1 MRQSTLMRV
10 KRELRLNMH
19 AMKAIAIIVVL
30 LLVVVNALELLP
42 AASAFQMYLS
52 GGAVALSLVALIAI
66 MVWRGPSRDSRSAG
80 AEAARPM
87 PVTTRANRADAE
99 IVSFL
104 AMLQARGRLVDFL
117 MEDINAH
124 DDAQVGAAARVV
136 HAGCKTALLE
146 HFRISP
152 VRAESEGSTVQ
163 VAAGYSPDEYRL
175 LGKISGPAPFSGVLV
190 HHGWK
195 TDAVNLPRV
204 LWSSTDR
211 LPAIAPAEVE
221 LR

>member
-1 MRQSTLMRV
+1 MLMRL
-10 KRELRLNMH
+10 KRELRINMH
-19 AMKAIAIIVVL
+19 AMKAIAIIVIL

-42 AASAFQMYLS
+42 AASAFQIYLS
-52 GGAVALSLVALIAI
+52 GAAVALSLVALIAI
-66 MVWRGPSRDSRSAG
+66 LVGRGPLRDSRSAA

-87 PVTTRANRADAE
+87 PVATRANQADAE

-104 AMLQARGRLVDFL
+104 AMLQAKGRLVDFL
-117 MEDINAH
+117 MDDINAH

-136 HAGCKTALLE
+136 HAGCKAALEE
-146 HFRISP
+146 HFRIRP
-152 VRAESEGSTVQ
+152 VREESEGSTVQ
-163 VAAGYSPDEYRL
+163 LAAGYRVDEYRL

-195 TDAVNLPRV
+195 TDTVKLPRIV
-204 LWSSTDR
+204 RSSTDR

-221 LR
+221 LK

>member
-1 MRQSTLMRV
+1 
-10 KRELRLNMH
+10 MH
-19 AMKAIAIIVVL
+19 AMKAIAIIALL

-42 AASAFQMYLS
+42 AASAFQLYLS

-66 MVWRGPSRDSRSAG
+66 LVGRGPSRDNRSAG

-87 PVTTRANRADAE
+87 PVTTTTRPNQADAE

-117 MEDINAH
+117 MDDINAH

-136 HAGCKTALLE
+136 HAGCRTALLE

-204 LWSSTDR
+204 LRNSTDR